1 MTSNSQDDIRAR
13 LRVPVNHLKTY
24 IDETTLGFTTTEE
37 VSPLEG
43 TIGQNRALTALDFG
57 LDVEAPGFNIFVA
70 GTPGSGRNTTLSNVL
85 RIVAAS

>member
-1 MTSNSQDDIRAR
+1 MISKNQDDIYAR
-13 LRVPVNHLKTY
+13 LRIPVNRLKTY

-57 LDVEAPGFNIFVA
+57 LDVEAPGFN
-70 GTPGSGRNTTLSNVL
+70 LSL
-85 RIVAAS
+85 IHI